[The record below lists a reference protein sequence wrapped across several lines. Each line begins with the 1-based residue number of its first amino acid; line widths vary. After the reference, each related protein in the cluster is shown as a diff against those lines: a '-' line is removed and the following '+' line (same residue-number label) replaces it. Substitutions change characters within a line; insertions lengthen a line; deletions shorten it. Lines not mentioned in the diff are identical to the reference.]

1 MKRSRIRDGVTVE
14 WGEGDRAFVL
24 LDRTGE
30 AFLSNATAG
39 FILARLREGL
49 SDAQVEERVAA
60 AFDVER
66 SRAKADVAGFLS
78 FLRERGVL
86 DGA

>member
-1 MKRSRIRDGVTVE
+1 MKRSRIQDGVTVE

-24 LDRTGE
+24 LDRSGE

-49 SDAQVEERVAA
+49 SDAQVEAKLAA
-60 AFDVER
+60 AFDVNR
-66 SRAKADVAGFLS
+66 ARAKADVEAFLEV
-78 FLRERGVL
+78 LRERGVL

>member
-1 MKRSRIRDGVTVE
+1 MRKSRILGGVTVE

-24 LDRTGE
+24 FNRSGE

-49 SDAQVEERVAA
+49 TDAQVEGRVAA
-60 AFDVER
+60 AFDVDR
-66 SRAKADVAGFLS
+66 ARAKVDVEKFLRD
-78 FLRERGVL
+78 LRERGVL

>member
-1 MKRSRIRDGVTVE
+1 MKRSRIQDGVAVE
-14 WGEGDRAFVL
+14 WGEGDRAFLL
-24 LDRTGE
+24 LDRSGE

-49 SDAQVEERVAA
+49 SDAQVGARLVAT
-60 AFDVER
+60 FGVER
-66 SRAKADVAGFLS
+66 ARAKADVAAFLRT
-78 FLRERGVL
+78 LRERGVL

>member
-1 MKRSRIRDGVTVE
+1 MKRSRISAGVTVE

-24 LDRTGE
+24 LDRLGE
-30 AFLSNATAG
+30 AFLSNPTAG

-49 SDAQVEERVAA
+49 SDAQVEARLAS
-60 AFDVER
+60 AFAVDR
-66 SRAKADVAGFLS
+66 ARAKADIAAFLQA
-78 FLRERGVL
+78 LRERGVL

>member
-24 LDRTGE
+24 LDCSGE
-30 AFLSNATAG
+30 AFLSNPTAG

-49 SDAQVEERVAA
+49 SDAKVEARLAA
-60 AFDVER
+60 AFDTPR
-66 SRAKADVAGFLS
+66 ARAKADLTAFLQAM
-78 FLRERGVL
+78 RERGVL
-86 DGA
+86 DDA

>member
-1 MKRSRIRDGVTVE
+1 MKRSRIREGVTVE

-24 LDRTGE
+24 LDRLGE
-30 AFLSNATAG
+30 AFLSNASAG

-49 SDAQVEERVAA
+49 SDAQVEARLAA
-60 AFDVER
+60 TFGVER
-66 SRAKADVAGFLS
+66 SRAKADVAAFLQT
-78 FLRERGVL
+78 LRERGVL

>member
-24 LDRTGE
+24 LDRLGE
-30 AFLSNATAG
+30 AFLSNPTAG

-49 SDAQVEERVAA
+49 SDTQVEARLVAT
-60 AFDVER
+60 FDVER
-66 SRAKADVAGFLS
+66 GRAKEDLAA
-78 FLRERGVL
+78 FLRGLKERGVL